1 MSRHLFILNPAAGKR
16 DRTEKLRSLIEKL
29 KIKDPYD
36 IFVTD
41 AVGSAEQNAE
51 EYLKAH
57 LDESVIVYS
66 CGGDGTLAEVANGV
80 YRSNHRN
87 AAIAIVPVGSG
98 NDFIKSLDVPPER
111 FNSFRA
117 LLNGHKVEVDLLSAK
132 DENGL
137 ERVSLNIISAGFD
150 AAVAYG
156 QRNFKKLPFVNGS
169 MAYNMSL
176 VKSVFTDTKNY
187 FNLKVDGESFGD
199 SDGPYLFAI
208 AANGKYYGGGFKAS
222 PYSDISDGRL
232 DFVCI
237 KTVPNLKLLSLV
249 GKFREGRHI
258 EEYKDITSYTSCE
271 SMQFLSENLINLNLD
286 GDIYPMK
293 NPTVSVLP
301 KALTLLIPSLTDAV
315 E

>member
-1 MSRHLFILNPAAGKR
+1 MKRHLFILNPAAGKK
-16 DRTEKLRSLIEKL
+16 DRTEKLKALIEKL
-29 KIKDPYD
+29 KINEPFD

-41 AVGSAEQNAE
+41 AVGSAENTTN
-51 EYLKAH
+51 EYLTANPD
-57 LDESVIVYS
+57 DEIIVYS

-80 YRSNHRN
+80 YRSRHQN

-98 NDFIKSLDVPPER
+98 NDFVKSLDVPAER
-111 FNSFRA
+111 FKSLRA
-117 LLNGHKVEVDLLSAK
+117 LLKGSKVEVDLLCAT
-132 DENGL
+132 DELGN

-156 QRNFKKLPFVNGS
+156 QRNFKKLPFVSGS

-187 FNLKVDGESFGD
+187 FDLYVDGEPYGD
-199 SDGPYLFAI
+199 SNGPFLFAI

-222 PYSDISDGRL
+222 PYSDISDGVL
-232 DFVCI
+232 DFICI
-237 KTVPNLKLLSLV
+237 KTVPKLKLLSLV

-258 EEYKDITSYTSCE
+258 DEYKEIASHTSCR
-271 SMQFLSENLINLNLD
+271 SMQFASEDLINLNLD

-293 NPTVSVLP
+293 NPTVSIIP
-301 KALTLLIPSLTDAV
+301 KAITLQLPSLSD
-315 E
+315 ED